1 MKKELRSAGKF
12 DRKLA
17 SLFEALQGR
26 EKELQTRLD

>member
-1 MKKELRSAGKF
+1 MKKALRSAGKF